1 MLFIVPLIAFFII
14 GIMILLAVS
23 GGMFVMSG
31 DKISRQMPSRP
42 TTSKVSKPKAAKKP
56 VTTKPKA
63 FIDLNGRLIELETK
77 AEETKAKKDGFKV
90 VYK

>member
-1 MLFIVPLIAFFII
+1 MMLFIVPLIAFFIV

-31 DKISRQMPSRP
+31 DKISRQLPSSP
-42 TTSKVSKPKAAKKP
+42 VVPSKPKAATKP
-56 VTTKPKA
+56 VAPPKPKA
-63 FIDLNGRLIELETK
+63 YIDLNGRLIELMTK